1 MAAPYQNYATGTFLS
16 DLVTRPE
23 FLSYLMQEV
32 YERSA
37 FIQSGIIS
45 RNPILDARAGATRVQ
60 VPFFYPLGMNTE
72 EVIESNDDWGTSEA
86 GYLTPNKIAGDSQI
100 MTILHRGNAY
110 AADDLSKLGTGTD
123 PMGAIRSYLASDLNK
138 KRTATLLAQLT
149 GVFGS
154 ALAANVVDN
163 GTTYISAPMVIAA
176 KAKLGERGEA
186 LDSIA
191 MHPNQAYYL
200 QQLGMLTFSSPALQQ
215 GDAITWG
222 AGGIGVTNTQVGN
235 FAGLRVIIDS
245 QLPYGTQE
253 YTSYLFASGVV
264 SEGVQQ
270 EMRIEQDRNILSK
283 QDIIS
288 LDYHYGFHINGVSYT
303 GTDNPTNA
311 ALATSGNWSLVY
323 DNRLTPVVKL
333 ISGTAL
339 DPD

>member
-32 YERSA
+32 YESSA
-37 FIQSGIIS
+37 FVQSGIIS
-45 RNPILDARAGATRVQ
+45 RNPALDARAGATRVT
-60 VPFFYPLGMNTE
+60 VPFFLPLTGNTE
-72 EVIESNDDWGTSEA
+72 EVIKSTDDWGASEA
-86 GYLTPNKIAGDSQI
+86 GYLTPHKITGDSQV

-138 KRTATLLAQLT
+138 KRTATLLAQLS
-149 GVFGS
+149 GVFAT
-154 ALAANVVDN
+154 ALSDNVVDN
-163 GTTYISAPMVIAA
+163 GTTFISAPMVIAA

-200 QQLGMLTFSSPALQQ
+200 QQLGMLTFSSPALTS
-215 GDAITWG
+215 GDAISWG
-222 AGGIGVTNTQVGN
+222 AGGIGITNTQVGY
-235 FAGLRVIIDS
+235 FAGLRVIVDS
-245 QLPYGTQE
+245 QLPFGSYE
-253 YTSYLFASGVV
+253 YTSYLFASGAV

-311 ALATSGNWSLVY
+311 GLATAGNWSLVY
-323 DNRLTPVVKL
+323 DPRLTPVVKL